1 MKMKK
6 LGALLLAGVMTMS
19 TLLTGCGDGASGSSA
34 GGNASQTES
43 GSNGERK
50 KITILMRASETSAK
64 YIIMKKLLT
73 DFSEEKG
80 LEPPEFELISGDAD
94 YVTKLHLI
102 P

>member
-6 LGALLLAGVMTMS
+6 LGALLLTGVMTAS
-19 TLLTGCGDGASGSSA
+19 TLLTGCGSGTSEKTT
-34 GGNASQTES
+34 QTDN

-73 DFSEEKG
+73 EFSEEKG
-80 LEPPEFELISGDAD
+80 LEPPECDKITVV
-94 YVTKLHLI
+94 Y
-102 P
+102 

>member
-1 MKMKK
+1 M
-6 LGALLLAGVMTMS
+6 
-19 TLLTGCGDGASGSSA
+19 
-34 GGNASQTES
+34 
-43 GSNGERK
+43 K

>member
-1 MKMKK
+1 M
-6 LGALLLAGVMTMS
+6 VHPEV
-19 TLLTGCGDGASGSSA
+19 
-34 GGNASQTES
+34 QQVE
-43 GSNGERK
+43 
-50 KITILMRASETSAK
+50 IPHTILMRASETSAK